1 MHKILIAIAS
11 LVLNLSS
18 TWAHEITVPEQLQ
31 GLELRQLTDG
41 IFIIQGPQQFPSP
54 DTAGFMNNPGFVL
67 TGEGVVVVDP
77 GSSVQIGRVLLE
89 KIEQVTDLPVVAIFN
104 THVHGDHWLGNQA
117 IRAAWP
123 ETAIYAHQRMIER
136 VEAGEG
142 ADWIVNF
149 NQSTEG
155 ATAGTEVV
163 VPNIGLV
170 GGESLTIGGVDFE
183 IYHTGKAHTDNDLM
197 IEVAEEGSIF
207 LGDIVTD
214 RRIQS
219 ARPEDSDIKGQI
231 KAVKF
236 VLQTDNAIFIPGHG
250 AAGDKEMVNRQ
261 LVFLQDLLTSVE
273 NHYEQGLSEYEMK
286 EKVILDLSAY
296 KDWFNFSEIGRVI
309 SYVYLKVEEDSF

>member
-1 MHKILIAIAS
+1 MHKIQISIVS
-11 LVLNLSS
+11 LLLNISS
-18 TWAHEITVPEQLQ
+18 SWAHEVTVPEQLQ
-31 GLELRQLTDG
+31 GLELQQLTED
-41 IFIIQGPQQFPSP
+41 IYIIQGPQQFPSS

-77 GSSVQIGRVLLE
+77 GSSVQIGKVLLE
-89 KIEQVTDLPVVAIFN
+89 KIEQVTNMPVVAVFN

-117 IRAAWP
+117 IREAWP

-142 ADWIVNF
+142 EDWIVNF
-149 NQSTEG
+149 DQSTDG

-170 GGESLTIGGVDFE
+170 GGESLTIGGVEFN

-197 IEVAEEGSIF
+197 IEVTAEASIF
-207 LGDIVTD
+207 LGDIVAD
-214 RRIQS
+214 KRIQS

-231 KAVKF
+231 KAVEF
-236 VLQTDNAIFIPGHG
+236 VLQTGNAIFIPGHG
-250 AAGDKEMVNRQ
+250 AAGDKELVKRQ
-261 LVFLQDLLTSVE
+261 LVFLQDLLKSVE
-273 NHYEQGLSEYEMK
+273 NHYEQGLSDYEMK
-286 EKVILDLSAY
+286 EKVIQDLSVY

-309 SYVYLKVEEDSF
+309 SYIYLKVEEDSF